1 MDHLA
6 AFPEKEGTQH
16 TQSDP
21 ITESSKTASMNRS
34 IPLHLSRSLLDVT
47 GVSMSL
53 QHIERIPIRNK
64 LLLVSNHR
72 SLLDAPLLMT
82 AIGRPVRFV
91 CHYYMSQV
99 PLLQQ
104 AIALMGAFPLEADQQ
119 RQTSFFRQSIRFLQ
133 TNQVVGVFPEGADPM
148 VKVNAPHQLSPFHR
162 GFAHLALRAP
172 VDGLAILP
180 IAIASREEKQGKLAP
195 LALFRRFDPSEAL
208 FQRDGWH
215 SAILYRHVDVLFG
228 HPLLIDAGWK
238 SRYCGSGGA
247 AVARE
252 LTQACW
258 AQIADM
264 LTQ

>member
-1 MDHLA
+1 
-6 AFPEKEGTQH
+6 
-16 TQSDP
+16 
-21 ITESSKTASMNRS
+21 MNRP
-34 IPLHLSRSLLDVT
+34 IPLQLSRSLLDATGMSVT
-47 GVSMSL
+47 SHNL
-53 QHIERIPIRNK
+53 ERIPTKNR
-64 LLLVSNHR
+64 LLIVSNHR

-82 AIGRPVRFV
+82 AISRPVRFV

-104 AIALMGAFPLEADQQ
+104 AIALMGAFPLEADQR
-119 RQTSFFRQSIRFLQ
+119 RQSSFFRQSARFLQ
-133 TNQVVGVFPEGADPM
+133 ANQVVGLFPEGADPM
-148 VKVNAPHQLSPFHR
+148 VKVNAPQQLSPFHR

-180 IAIASREEKQGKLAP
+180 IAIASREERQGKLAP

-228 HPLLIDAGWK
+228 HPLLIDEGWK
-238 SRYCGSGGA
+238 SRYRGSNGA

-258 AQIADM
+258 IQIAEM
-264 LTQ
+264 LAR